1 MPSKASLRNY
11 IGCPMSEELSQRACS
26 DIYLDV
32 LSWRP
37 SQSQQLSFTELSSQA
52 IFIFL
57 WIRLSFIHKKHAL
70 SSLFCTHHVEKLVCF
85 YELQISWVSLK
96 ISLSDSVLETK
107 KLQVKVSNL
116 TCQTISICKQLHVVN
131 FVVCKLRW
139 FDIFDSFSL
148 VQPIRLFEPF

>member
-1 MPSKASLRNY
+1 MPSKASIRNY
-11 IGCPMSEELSQRACS
+11 IGCPMSEQLRACS

-32 LSWRP
+32 LSWKP

-70 SSLFCTHHVEKLVCF
+70 SSLFCTHHVEKLVSF
-85 YELQISWVSLK
+85 YELQFSWISLN
-96 ISLSDSVLETK
+96 ISLSDSVLDTE

-116 TCQTISICKQLHVVN
+116 TCQTISIFKQLYVVN
-131 FVVCKLRW
+131 FDGL
-139 FDIFDSFSL
+139 
-148 VQPIRLFEPF
+148 